1 MGHSHASNRVHVIF
15 STKDRNRCLTAELQ
29 PRLWAY
35 MAGVAQ
41 KQGFTALIIGGVEDH
56 VHALIALPPTMP
68 LSKAIQF
75 LKGSSSKWI
84 NDDKASG
91 GDFAW
96 QEGYGAFSISASHT
110 ADVYRYI
117 RNQKEHHARK
127 TLEDEFSSCL
137 KKYGIEFDPEHVFG

>member
-1 MGHSHASNRVHVIF
+1 MGHSYTSNRVHVIF
-15 STKDRNRCLTAELQ
+15 STKDRSKCLTAELQ

-75 LKGSSSKWI
+75 LKGSSSKWT
-84 NDDKASG
+84 NDDKAVG
-91 GDFAW
+91 FAW

-117 RNQKEHHARK
+117 RNQKEHHAKK
-127 TLEDEFSSCL
+127 TFEDEFSFCL
-137 KKYGIEFDPEHVFG
+137 KKYLIEFDPEHVFG

>member
-1 MGHSHASNRVHVIF
+1 
-15 STKDRNRCLTAELQ
+15 
-29 PRLWAY
+29 

-84 NDDKASG
+84 NDDKASS

-117 RNQKEHHARK
+117 RNQKEHHAKK
-127 TLEDEFSSCL
+127 TFEDEFSFCL

>member
-1 MGHSHASNRVHVIF
+1 MPLLREQSCSRH
-15 STKDRNRCLTAELQ
+15 LQ
-29 PRLWAY
+29 HQRSQEVSYYGTSAQTLGIHG
-35 MAGVAQ
+35 GVAQ
-41 KQGFTALIIGGVEDH
+41 KQGFTALIIGGVADH

-84 NDDKASG
+84 NDDMATG

-110 ADVYRYI
+110 A
-117 RNQKEHHARK
+117 HA
-127 TLEDEFSSCL
+127 TLGSRGNITRRERL
-137 KKYGIEFDPEHVFG
+137 KPSLAFV